1 MSQTKF
7 IYWWQKSLPS
17 IVVRLAVIAAL
28 AMTAMF
34 GIFGGVTPISYAHAI
49 SSASTIVNPSKYI
62 QDKQTTLEAKAPNI
76 TVYRSPDCSCCGGWI
91 DHLKIQGFEVQDFPT
106 PDIEAIKQRYKVP
119 DNLASC
125 HTAIVNG
132 YVIEGHVPA
141 NDIKHLLQ
149 ERANVSGLSVP
160 HMPVGTPGMEVGN
173 KFDPFTVFSFAP
185 NGKIMVFKNYPSRAN
200 WLSAAADIAFD

>member
-1 MSQTKF
+1 MKSEKF
-7 IYWWQKSLPS
+7 IYWWHKSLCS
-17 IVVRLAVIAAL
+17 IAAV
-28 AMTAMF
+28 AAIAIF
-34 GIFGGVTPISYAHAI
+34 GILGNVTPMYGITL
-49 SSASTIVNPSKYI
+49 SSAYPMVNPSKYI
-62 QDKQTTLEAKAPNI
+62 HDKQTALEAKVPNI
-76 TVYRSPDCSCCGGWI
+76 AVYRSPDCTCCGGWI

-106 PDIEAIKQRYKVP
+106 PDIEAIKQKYKVP

-149 ERANVSGLSVP
+149 KRPNVSGLSVP
-160 HMPVGTPGMEVGN
+160 QMPVGTPGMEVGN

-185 NGKIMVFKNYPSRAN
+185 KNKIMVFNDYPLRTNNSGRVFFSRKP
-200 WLSAAADIAFD
+200 